1 MIDLAWSEIA
11 LIAVVALVVIGPKD
25 LPEAVRGVAR
35 GVQKLRR
42 MAGEFRSQADE
53 LVREA
58 NLDELRQQIHDI
70 RNFNVRDEF
79 EKAVDKDGSLR
90 RSFDDPLRD
99 TYTPPAATRR
109 RRRRRHGRR
118 VRPGG
123 RRRSG
128 RDGGQRRPGLH
139 PAVRRRRGAA
149 AAAPAGP
156 PPFVPPADAPAAA
169 RSPSRRAPTP
179 PAAARPPPPRRR
191 TSSIST

>member
-1 MIDLAWSEIA
+1 MHPRLPANGGRPCDPILALEVGSRAGDAMIDLAWSEIA

-35 GVQKLRR
+35 GIQKLRR

-79 EKAVDKDGSLR
+79 EKTVDKDGSLR

-99 TYTPPAATRR
+99 SYTPPAY
-109 RRRRRHGRR
+109 
-118 VRPGG
+118 
-123 RRRSG
+123 
-128 RDGGQRRPGLH
+128 
-139 PAVRRRRGAA
+139 
-149 AAAPAGP
+149 
-156 PPFVPPADAPAAA
+156 
-169 RSPSRRAPTP
+169 TP
-179 PAAARPPPPRRR
+179 PSAG
-191 TSSIST
+191 TE